1 MMVTDSFAAA
11 TASRRASSSSS
22 SARRSRR
29 RSVLTLSIFTPTS
42 GSRARRWLVTSHR
55 VNPFTARRWWL
66 MVACPRPLARS
77 RSTCRLSVAASMS
90 AMVFHPAFSPA
101 CLMRASVRSVC
112 SGVLPFAVRNVR

>member
-1 MMVTDSFAAA
+1 MVTDSFAPA
-11 TASRRASSSSS
+11 TASSRASSSSS

-42 GSRARRWLVTSHR
+42 GSRARRWLVMSQR

-66 MVACPRPLARS
+66 IVAWPRPFART

-90 AMVFHPAFSPA
+90 AMVFQPAFWPA
-101 CLMRASVRSVC
+101 CSIRASVRSVC
-112 SGVLPFAVRNVR
+112 SGVLPFAVRNLR